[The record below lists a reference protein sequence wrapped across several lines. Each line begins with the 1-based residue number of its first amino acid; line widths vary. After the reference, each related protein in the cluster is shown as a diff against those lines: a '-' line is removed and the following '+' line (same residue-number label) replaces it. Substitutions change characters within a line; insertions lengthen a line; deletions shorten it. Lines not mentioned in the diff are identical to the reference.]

1 MISRLFFQNANEGED
16 LVNPTF
22 SQIPM
27 ATSTPS
33 KLSSG
38 ENGNGSSEKNST
50 ESKKIKLKNMNSL
63 LKEEFVNPEN
73 NYYQSEDIKGNTSNM
88 SNPLAM
94 EGENN
99 ESEYLDDDQSND
111 VSFDFTMILQQI
123 FRYLYFE

>member
-1 MISRLFFQNANEGED
+1 
-16 LVNPTF
+16 
-22 SQIPM
+22 M